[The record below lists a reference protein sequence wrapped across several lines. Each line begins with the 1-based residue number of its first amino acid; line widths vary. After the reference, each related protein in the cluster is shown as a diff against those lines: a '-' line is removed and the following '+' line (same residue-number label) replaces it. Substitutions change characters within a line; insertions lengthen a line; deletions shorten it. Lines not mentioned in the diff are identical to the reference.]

1 MRLSGVSTDPP
12 IQSPEPSDFL
22 RRADA
27 LAARTARCQH
37 EAAPDRPS
45 ATSPGEET
53 TMGPNTDENRPAATP
68 EPTGIV
74 VGRDLMFTAKVTGTA
89 GDLGYRMRVAG
100 DVATARTLIEQLRPR
115 LILVDLTAGDPA
127 APEALGAYRSLAGPS
142 TWLVGVGPHVDTE
155 RLAAARAAGC
165 DLALPRSKF
174 SADLPA
180 LLRRC
185 FETPPADA

>member
-1 MRLSGVSTDPP
+1 
-12 IQSPEPSDFL
+12 
-22 RRADA
+22 
-27 LAARTARCQH
+27 
-37 EAAPDRPS
+37 
-45 ATSPGEET
+45 
-53 TMGPNTDENRPAATP
+53 MGPHSDDNRPASAT

-100 DVATARTLIEQLRPR
+100 NIATARALIEELRPR
-115 LILVDLTAGDPA
+115 LILVDLAAGELA
-127 APEALGAYRSLAGPS
+127 APEAMSDYRRLAGPS
-142 TWLVGVGPHVDTE
+142 AWLVAVGPHVDAE

-165 DLALPRSKF
+165 QLALPRSKF

-185 FETPPADA
+185 FS

>member
-1 MRLSGVSTDPP
+1 
-12 IQSPEPSDFL
+12 
-22 RRADA
+22 
-27 LAARTARCQH
+27 
-37 EAAPDRPS
+37 
-45 ATSPGEET
+45 
-53 TMGPNTDENRPAATP
+53 MGPATDENPPASAS

-89 GDLGYRMRVAG
+89 SDLGYRMRVAG
-100 DVATARTLIEQLRPR
+100 DVATARTLIEQSPPR

-127 APEALGAYRSLAGPS
+127 APEALDAYRRLTGPS
-142 TWLVGVGPHVDTE
+142 TWLVGVVPHVDAE

-185 FETPPADA
+185 FEAPPAEPRA